1 MNSPRINSSHM
12 NRPRLTR
19 LLKVAAWLL
28 LAGAVL
34 SALLVA
40 AVLQWGDLGDGAS
53 FVINGEQLSFNDMHG
68 GHWLLAIG
76 GVLLAMVVVLLV
88 VPFAVIVP
96 LLCAALGIAVALFA
110 VLGVAAL
117 LLSPLLLL
125 VWLVWRLARGPSAAR
140 GPGATMGA

>member
-1 MNSPRINSSHM
+1 MNRLQPRSPRMTSF
-12 NRPRLTR
+12 
-19 LLKVAAWLL
+19 LKVLGLLL

-34 SALLVA
+34 SALLVGA
-40 AVLQWGDLGDGAS
+40 ALQWGELVDGANV
-53 FVINGEQLSFNDMHG
+53 VINGEQLSLTDMHG

-76 GVLLAMVVVLLV
+76 GVLLAMIVVLLV

-96 LLCAALGIAVALFA
+96 LLCAAFGIAVALFA

-125 VWLVWRLARGPSAAR
+125 VWIVWRLARGPASPTR
-140 GPGATMGA
+140 PGATIGA